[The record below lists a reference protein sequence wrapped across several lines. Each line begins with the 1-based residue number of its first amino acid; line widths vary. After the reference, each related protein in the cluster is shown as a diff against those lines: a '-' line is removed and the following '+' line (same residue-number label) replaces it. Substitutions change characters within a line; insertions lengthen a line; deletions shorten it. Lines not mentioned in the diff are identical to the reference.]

1 MPTVLDTLLVTVLVT
16 VMDTVSITCIHHRPD
31 LTRGNTA
38 LF

>member
-1 MPTVLDTLLVTVLVT
+1 MDTLLVTVLVT

-31 LTRGNTA
+31 LTPGNSA